1 MAVSQSLQ
9 LRDGMSAVLQRISA
23 RMDAVNQRFE
33 RMQTLAAQAAPTDLY
48 SGLQA
53 DLAAVQQEVQR
64 TAYDFE
70 ALRESMQNAQPPANN
85 LMTTLKRL
93 GTAFVGSKIVTG
105 LVGMSDTLTQTTA
118 RLNLMNDG
126 LQSTADLQEMIYQS
140 ALRSRGAYADTA
152 AAVSK
157 MGVLAPDAFAN
168 NEETIAFVEQ
178 LNKQFKIA
186 GTSQEGQ
193 AAAMLQLT
201 QAMGAGVLRGEELN
215 SVFEQAPTIIQAI
228 NDYLGITTGE
238 LRDLAADGQIT
249 AEIVKNAMFAAA
261 DETNA
266 RFESIPMTWAD
277 VWTQA
282 TSMATMAL
290 QPLLNAI
297 NWVANNLAVIAPLV
311 IGVGIAFGVFQLA
324 AHWTQIASA
333 AAAIYHGVVTFLS
346 IGFGVLTGNAAAAS
360 AAVFTFN
367 SALLASPITW
377 VIILLA
383 VLVGLLFAI
392 VAAYNK
398 VTGAH
403 VKALGLITGFLASAC
418 AFIFNTVIGL
428 INAIIQYIWTSFVE
442 PFIGIV
448 EWVLN
453 VCNGGFD
460 SFGDA
465 VANLIGNIISWFL
478 SLGKIVT
485 KIIDAIFG
493 TNWTGGLES
502 LQDTVLQWGKNE
514 NAITL
519 SRDAPTIDARITY
532 SSAWDAGYNWGA
544 NLQDSIADKLNFG
557 VDTSG
562 MDTPTAVDPTALLSD
577 IADNTDQIADD
588 VELSSEDL
596 ELLRDIA
603 ERQEINRF
611 TTAEIHV
618 EMINNNTISS
628 EMDIDGVVNLL
639 EAKVQE
645 QMAVAAEG
653 VHI

>member
-1 MAVSQSLQ
+1 MSVSQSLQ

-33 RMQTLAAQAAPTDLY
+33 RMQSLAAQAAPTNLY
-48 SGLQA
+48 SDLQA
-53 DLAAVQQEVQR
+53 DLAAVQQNIQR
-64 TAYDFE
+64 TADDFE
-70 ALRESMQNAQPPANN
+70 ALRESMQNAQPPASN
-85 LMTTLKRL
+85 LMTTLKQL

-140 ALRSRGAYADTA
+140 ALRARGVYADTA

-157 MGVLAPDAFAN
+157 MGLLAPDAFAN

-238 LRDLAADGQIT
+238 LRDMAADGQIT

-277 VWTQA
+277 VWIQA
-282 TSMATMAL
+282 SNIAIMAL
-290 QPLLNAI
+290 QPLLTGI
-297 NWVANNLAVIAPLV
+297 NWLANNLEVIVPLV
-311 IGVGIAFGVFQLA
+311 LGISSA
-324 AHWTQIASA
+324 IA
-333 AAAIYHGVVTFLS
+333 IL
-346 IGFGVLTGNAAAAS
+346 
-360 AAVFTFN
+360 
-367 SALLASPITW
+367 ALLANWANICAGATRLWAAAQTMLNTAWATSPLF
-377 VIILLA
+377 VIIAGVVLLI
-383 VLVGLLFAI
+383 GLLFAI
-392 VAAYNK
+392 VAVYNK

-403 VKALGLITGFLASAC
+403 VKALGLITGSLAVAG
-418 AFIFNTVIGL
+418 AFILNTVIGL

-442 PFIGIV
+442 PFIGII

-493 TNWTGGLES
+493 TDWTSGLES

-519 SRDAPTIDARITY
+519 SRDAPTIDTRITY

-544 NLQDSIADKLNFG
+544 NLQNSIADKLNFSTDMPG
-557 VDTSG
+557 VDI
-562 MDTPTAVDPTALLSD
+562 PTAADPTALLSD

-611 TTAEIHV
+611 TTAEIRV

>member
-33 RMQTLAAQAAPTDLY
+33 RMQSLAAQAAPTNLY
-48 SGLQA
+48 SDLQA
-53 DLAAVQQEVQR
+53 DLAAVQQNIQR
-64 TAYDFE
+64 TADDFE

-85 LMTTLKRL
+85 LMTTLRHL

-105 LVGMSDTLTQTTA
+105 LVGMSDTLTPTTA

-140 ALRSRGAYADTA
+140 ALRARGVYADTA

-157 MGVLAPDAFAN
+157 MGLLAPDAFAN

-215 SVFEQAPTIIQAI
+215 SMFEQAPTIIQAI

-238 LRDLAADGQIT
+238 LRDMAADGQIT

-277 VWTQA
+277 VWIQA
-282 TSMATMAL
+282 SNIAIMAL
-290 QPLLNAI
+290 QPLLTGI
-297 NWVANNLAVIAPLV
+297 NWLANNLEVVAPLV
-311 IGVGIAFGVFQLA
+311 LGISSA
-324 AHWTQIASA
+324 IA
-333 AAAIYHGVVTFLS
+333 IL
-346 IGFGVLTGNAAAAS
+346 
-360 AAVFTFN
+360 
-367 SALLASPITW
+367 ALLANWANICAGATRLWAAAQTMLNTAWATSPLF
-377 VIILLA
+377 VIIAGVVLLI
-383 VLVGLLFAI
+383 GLLFAI
-392 VAAYNK
+392 VAVYNK

-403 VKALGLITGFLASAC
+403 VKALGLITGSLAVAG
-418 AFIFNTVIGL
+418 AFILNTVIGL
-428 INAIIQYIWTSFVE
+428 INAIIQYIWASFVE

-502 LQDTVLQWGKNE
+502 LQDSVLQWGKNE

-519 SRDAPTIDARITY
+519 NRDAPTIDTRITY

-544 NLQDSIADKLNFG
+544 NLQNSIADKLNFSTDMPG
-557 VDTSG
+557 VDI
-562 MDTPTAVDPTALLSD
+562 PTAADPTALLSN

-596 ELLRDIA
+596 ELLREIA
-603 ERQEINRF
+603 ERQEINRY
-611 TTAEIHV
+611 TTAEIRV
-618 EMINNNTISS
+618 EMVNHNTISS

>member
-9 LRDGMSAVLQRISA
+9 LRDGMSSVLQRISA

-64 TAYDFE
+64 TADDFE
-70 ALRESMQNAQPPANN
+70 ALRESMQNAQPPASN
-85 LMTTLKRL
+85 LMTTLRRL

-140 ALRSRGAYADTA
+140 ALRSRGVYADTA

-157 MGVLAPDAFAN
+157 MGLLAPDAFAN

-238 LRDLAADGQIT
+238 LRDMAAEGQIT

-261 DETNA
+261 DETNE

-290 QPLLNAI
+290 QPLLTGI
-297 NWVANNLAVIAPLV
+297 NWVANNLDIIAPLV
-311 IGVGIAFGVFQLA
+311 LATATAFALFAVAANWTNLCASATNALATAQRILNAVMALNPVVLIIGGLILLVGIIFAVIAAVNKAKGTSISAIGVIVGA
-324 AHWTQIASA
+324 
-333 AAAIYHGVVTFLS
+333 
-346 IGFGVLTGNAAAAS
+346 
-360 AAVFTFN
+360 
-367 SALLASPITW
+367 
-377 VIILLA
+377 LA
-383 VLVGLLFAI
+383 VAG
-392 VAAYNK
+392 
-398 VTGAH
+398 
-403 VKALGLITGFLASAC
+403 
-418 AFIFNTVIGL
+418 AFILNTVIGL

-493 TNWTGGLES
+493 TDWTSGLES

-562 MDTPTAVDPTALLSD
+562 MDTPAAADPTSLLSD

-611 TTAEIHV
+611 TTAEIRV

>member
-33 RMQTLAAQAAPTDLY
+33 RMQSLAAQAAPTDLY
-48 SGLQA
+48 SDLQA
-53 DLAAVQQEVQR
+53 ELAAVQQSVQR
-64 TAYDFE
+64 TADDFD
-70 ALRESMQNAQPPANN
+70 ALRESMQNAQPPASN
-85 LMTTLKRL
+85 LTTTLKQL

-140 ALRSRGAYADTA
+140 ALRARGAYADTA

-157 MGVLAPDAFAN
+157 MGLLAPDAFAN

-238 LRDLAADGQIT
+238 LRDMAADGQIT

-277 VWTQA
+277 VWSQA
-282 TSMATMAL
+282 TNMGIMAL
-290 QPLLNAI
+290 QPLLEGI
-297 NWVANNLAVIAPLV
+297 NWLANNLEVVAPLV
-311 IGVGIAFGVFQLA
+311 LGFGGAIGILILLA
-324 AHWTQIASA
+324 NWANICA
-333 AAAIYHGVVTFLS
+333 AATSMWAAAQKML
-346 IGFGVLTGNAAAAS
+346 NAAWATS
-360 AAVFTFN
+360 PLLVIV
-367 SALLASPITW
+367 AL
-377 VIILLA
+377 IILLIGLIFAVVAAVNKATGSSISAIGIITGALATAAAFIGNLFIMLVNACIDIFA
-383 VLVGLLFAI
+383 VLWNFIAAFANFFGNVFNDPVGAVARLFFDLVDTVLSLLQ
-392 VAAYNK
+392 
-398 VTGAH
+398 T
-403 VKALGLITGFLASAC
+403 LASA
-418 AFIFNTVIGL
+418 
-428 INAIIQYIWTSFVE
+428 
-442 PFIGIV
+442 
-448 EWVLN
+448 
-453 VCNGGFD
+453 
-460 SFGDA
+460 
-465 VANLIGNIISWFL
+465 
-478 SLGKIVT
+478 
-485 KIIDAIFG
+485 IDTIFG
-493 TNWTGGLES
+493 SNLAGAVQGWRDGLS
-502 LQDTVLQWGKNE
+502 GWVDSTFGKGE
-514 NAITL
+514 EIMAKVNAEDYHL
-519 SRDAPTIDARITY
+519 ERFVY
-532 SSAWDAGYNWGA
+532 SGAWDAGYNWGA

-562 MDTPTAVDPTALLSD
+562 MDTPAAVDPTSLLSD

-611 TTAEIHV
+611 TTAEIRV

>member
-1 MAVSQSLQ
+1 MAISDSLQ

-48 SGLQA
+48 SSLQA
-53 DLAAVQQEVQR
+53 ELAAVQQEVQR
-64 TAYDFE
+64 TADDFE

-93 GTAFVGSKIVTG
+93 GAAFVGSKIITG

-140 ALRSRGAYADTA
+140 ALRARGAYADTA

-157 MGVLAPDAFAN
+157 MGLLAPDAFAN

-238 LRDLAADGQIT
+238 LRDMAAEGQIT

-261 DETNA
+261 DETNE

-290 QPLLNAI
+290 QPLLTGI
-297 NWVANNLAVIAPLV
+297 NWVANNLGIIAPLV
-311 IGVGIAFGVFQLA
+311 LATATAFALFAVAANWTNLCAAATNALATAQRILNAVMALNPVVLIIGSLIILIGIIFAVIAAVNKAKGTSISAIGVIVGA
-324 AHWTQIASA
+324 
-333 AAAIYHGVVTFLS
+333 
-346 IGFGVLTGNAAAAS
+346 
-360 AAVFTFN
+360 
-367 SALLASPITW
+367 
-377 VIILLA
+377 LA
-383 VLVGLLFAI
+383 VAG
-392 VAAYNK
+392 
-398 VTGAH
+398 
-403 VKALGLITGFLASAC
+403 
-418 AFIFNTVIGL
+418 AFILNTVIGL

-442 PFIGIV
+442 PFIGII

-502 LQDTVLQWGKNE
+502 LQDSVLQWGKNE

-519 SRDAPTIDARITY
+519 SRDAPTIDTRITY

-544 NLQDSIADKLNFG
+544 NLQDSIADKLNFSTDLSG
-557 VDTSG
+557 VDI
-562 MDTPTAVDPTALLSD
+562 PTATDPTALLSD

-611 TTAEIHV
+611 TTAEIKI

-639 EAKVQE
+639 ETKVHE
-645 QMAVAAEG
+645 AMVTSAEG

>member
-1 MAVSQSLQ
+1 
-9 LRDGMSAVLQRISA
+9 MSAVLQRISA

-48 SGLQA
+48 SSLQA

-64 TAYDFE
+64 TVDDFE

-93 GTAFVGSKIVTG
+93 GAAFVGSKIITG
-105 LVGMSDTLTQTTA
+105 LVGMSDTLTQTTT

-140 ALRSRGAYADTA
+140 ALRSRDVYADTA

-157 MGVLAPDAFAN
+157 MGLLAPDAFAS

-201 QAMGAGVLRGEELN
+201 QAMGAGVLCGEELN

-238 LRDLAADGQIT
+238 LRDMAAEGQIT

-261 DETNA
+261 DETNE

-282 TSMATMAL
+282 TSIATMAL
-290 QPLLNAI
+290 QPLLTGI
-297 NWVANNLAVIAPLV
+297 NWVANNLDIIAPLV
-311 IGVGIAFGVFQLA
+311 LATATAFALFAVAANWTNLCASATNALATAQRILNAVMALNPVVLIIGGLILLVGIIFAVIAAVNKAKGTSISAIGVIVGA
-324 AHWTQIASA
+324 
-333 AAAIYHGVVTFLS
+333 
-346 IGFGVLTGNAAAAS
+346 
-360 AAVFTFN
+360 
-367 SALLASPITW
+367 
-377 VIILLA
+377 LA
-383 VLVGLLFAI
+383 VAG
-392 VAAYNK
+392 
-398 VTGAH
+398 
-403 VKALGLITGFLASAC
+403 
-418 AFIFNTVIGL
+418 AFILNTVIGL
-428 INAIIQYIWTSFVE
+428 INAIIQYTWTSFVE
-442 PFIGIV
+442 PFIGII

-478 SLGKIVT
+478 SLGKVVT

-519 SRDAPTIDARITY
+519 SREAPEVLQRVTY
-532 SSAWDAGYNWGA
+532 RGMWDAGYNWGA

-562 MDTPTAVDPTALLSD
+562 MDTPTAVDPTSLLSD

-611 TTAEIHV
+611 TTAEIRV

>member
-33 RMQTLAAQAAPTDLY
+33 RMQSLAAQAAPTNLY
-48 SGLQA
+48 SDLQA
-53 DLAAVQQEVQR
+53 DLAAVQQNIQR
-64 TAYDFE
+64 TADDFE
-70 ALRESMQNAQPPANN
+70 ALRESMQNAQPPASN
-85 LMTTLKRL
+85 LMTTLKQL

-140 ALRSRGAYADTA
+140 AQRTNSSYVDTA

-157 MGVLAPDAFAN
+157 MGLLAGDAFN
-168 NEETIAFVEQ
+168 SNEETIAFVEQ
-178 LNKQFKIA
+178 VNKMFKLSGATAEEQA
-186 GTSQEGQ
+186 G
-193 AAAMLQLT
+193 AMTQLT
-201 QAMGAGVLRGEELN
+201 QAMASGVLRGEELN
-215 SVFEQAPTIIQAI
+215 SISENASLMFASIA
-228 NDYLGITTGE
+228 DYLGVSKGE
-238 LRDLAADGQIT
+238 LRDLAADGLIT
-249 AEIVKNAMFAAA
+249 ADIVKNAMFEAAA
-261 DETNA
+261 ETNA

-277 VWTQA
+277 VWIQA
-282 TSMATMAL
+282 SNIAIMAL
-290 QPLLNAI
+290 QPLLTGI
-297 NWVANNLAVIAPLV
+297 NWLANNIEVIAPLV

-324 AHWTQIASA
+324 AHWTEIAAA

-346 IGFGVLTGNAAAAS
+346 IGFGVLTGNTAAAS

-377 VIILLA
+377 VVILLA

-493 TNWTGGLES
+493 TDWTSGLES
-502 LQDTVLQWGKNE
+502 LQDTVVQWGKNE

-519 SRDAPTIDARITY
+519 SRDAPTIAARITY
-532 SSAWDAGYNWGA
+532 SGAWDAGYNWGA
-544 NLQDSIADKLNFG
+544 NLQTSIADKLNFSTDMPG
-557 VDTSG
+557 VDI
-562 MDTPTAVDPTALLSD
+562 PTAADPTALLSD

-611 TTAEIHV
+611 TTAEIRV
-618 EMINNNTISS
+618 EMVNHNTISS

>member
-33 RMQTLAAQAAPTDLY
+33 RMQSLAAQAAPTNRY
-48 SGLQA
+48 SDLQA
-53 DLAAVQQEVQR
+53 DLAAVQQNIQR
-64 TAYDFE
+64 TADDFD
-70 ALRESMQNAQPPANN
+70 ALRESMQNAQPPASN

-140 ALRSRGAYADTA
+140 ALRARGAYADTA

-157 MGVLAPDAFAN
+157 MGLLAPDAFAS

-282 TSMATMAL
+282 TSIATMAL
-290 QPLLNAI
+290 QPLLTGI
-297 NWVANNLAVIAPLV
+297 NWLANNLEVIVPLV
-311 IGVGIAFGVFQLA
+311 LGISSA
-324 AHWTQIASA
+324 IA
-333 AAAIYHGVVTFLS
+333 IL
-346 IGFGVLTGNAAAAS
+346 
-360 AAVFTFN
+360 
-367 SALLASPITW
+367 ALLANWANICAGATRLWAAAQTMLNTAWATSPLF
-377 VIILLA
+377 VIIAGVVLLI
-383 VLVGLLFAI
+383 GLLFAI
-392 VAAYNK
+392 VAVYNK

-403 VKALGLITGFLASAC
+403 VKALGLITGSLAVAG
-418 AFIFNTVIGL
+418 AFILNTVIGL

-442 PFIGIV
+442 PFIGII

-493 TNWTGGLES
+493 TDWTSGLES

-519 SRDAPTIDARITY
+519 SRDAPTIDTRITY

-544 NLQDSIADKLNFG
+544 NLQDSIADKLNFST
-557 VDTSG
+557 DLSG
-562 MDTPTAVDPTALLSD
+562 IDIPTAADPTALLSD

-611 TTAEIHV
+611 TTAEIKI

-645 QMAVAAEG
+645 AMVTSAEG

>member
-9 LRDGMSAVLQRISA
+9 LHDGMSAVLQRISA

-33 RMQTLAAQAAPTDLY
+33 RMQTLASQAAPTDLY
-48 SGLQA
+48 SSLQTE
-53 DLAAVQQEVQR
+53 LAAVQRNVQR
-64 TAYDFE
+64 TADDFE
-70 ALRESMQNAQPPANN
+70 ALRESIQNAQPPANS
-85 LMTTLKRL
+85 LMGTLKQL
-93 GTAFVGSKIVTG
+93 GAAFVGSKIITG
-105 LVGMSDTLTQTTA
+105 LVGMSDELTQTTA

-140 ALRSRGAYADTA
+140 AMRSRGVYGDTA

-157 MGVLAPDAFAN
+157 MGLLASDAFAS
-168 NEETIAFVEQ
+168 NEETVAFVEQ

-228 NDYLGITTGE
+228 NDYLGVTTGE

-282 TSMATMAL
+282 TNMAVMAL
-290 QPLLNAI
+290 QPLLTGI
-297 NWVANNLAVIAPLV
+297 NWIANNLDIIAPLV
-311 IGVGIAFGVFQLA
+311 LA
-324 AHWTQIASA
+324 TA
-333 AAAIYHGVVTFLS
+333 AAFA
-346 IGFGVLTGNAAAAS
+346 
-360 AAVFTFN
+360 
-367 SALLASPITW
+367 
-377 VIILLA
+377 
-383 VLVGLLFAI
+383 LFAI
-392 VAAYNK
+392 AANWTNICVAATNALAAAQRILNAVMALNPVVLIVGALILLVGIIFAVIAAVNK
-398 VTGAH
+398 AKGTSISAIGVIVGA
-403 VKALGLITGFLASAC
+403 LAVAG

-428 INAIIQYIWTSFVE
+428 INAIIQLAWTHFVE
-442 PFIGIV
+442 PFIGII

-478 SLGKIVT
+478 SLGKVVT

-493 TNWTGGLES
+493 TDWTSGLES
-502 LQDTVLQWGKNE
+502 LQDSVLEWGKNE

-519 SRDAPTIDARITY
+519 SRDAPEINKRITY

-544 NLQDSIADKLNFG
+544 NLQDSIADKLNLNT
-557 VDTSG
+557 DMSG
-562 MDTPTAVDPTALLSD
+562 INIPAAADPTSLLSD

-588 VELSSEDL
+588 VEMSSEDL

-603 ERQEINRF
+603 ERQEINRY
-611 TTAEIHV
+611 TTAEIRV
-618 EMINNNTISS
+618 EMVNHNTISS
-628 EMDIDGVVNLL
+628 EMDLDGVVNLL

>member
-1 MAVSQSLQ
+1 MSVSQSLQ

-33 RMQTLAAQAAPTDLY
+33 RMQSLAAQAAPTDLY

-64 TAYDFE
+64 TADDFE

-85 LMTTLKRL
+85 LMTTLRHL
-93 GTAFVGSKIVTG
+93 GTAFVGSKIVSG

-126 LQSTADLQEMIYQS
+126 LQSSADLQEMIYQS
-140 ALRSRGAYADTA
+140 ARRARGVYADTA

-157 MGVLAPDAFAN
+157 MGLLASDAFAN

-238 LRDLAADGQIT
+238 LRDMAADGQIT

-282 TSMATMAL
+282 TNIAVMAL
-290 QPLLNAI
+290 QPLLEGI
-297 NWVANNLAVIAPLV
+297 NWLANNLEVVAPLV
-311 IGVGIAFGVFQLA
+311 LGFGGAIGILILLA
-324 AHWTQIASA
+324 NWANICA
-333 AAAIYHGVVTFLS
+333 AATSMWAAAQKML
-346 IGFGVLTGNAAAAS
+346 NAAWATS
-360 AAVFTFN
+360 PLLVIV
-367 SALLASPITW
+367 AL
-377 VIILLA
+377 IILLIGLIFAVVAAVNKATGSSISAIGIITGALATAAAFIGNLFIMLVNACIDIFA
-383 VLVGLLFAI
+383 VLWNFIAAFANFFGNVFNDPVGAVARLFFDLVDTVLSLLQ
-392 VAAYNK
+392 
-398 VTGAH
+398 T
-403 VKALGLITGFLASAC
+403 LASA
-418 AFIFNTVIGL
+418 
-428 INAIIQYIWTSFVE
+428 
-442 PFIGIV
+442 
-448 EWVLN
+448 
-453 VCNGGFD
+453 
-460 SFGDA
+460 
-465 VANLIGNIISWFL
+465 
-478 SLGKIVT
+478 
-485 KIIDAIFG
+485 IDTIFG
-493 TNWTGGLES
+493 SNLAGAVQGWRDGLS
-502 LQDTVLQWGKNE
+502 GWVDSTFGKGE
-514 NAITL
+514 EIMAKVNAEDYHL
-519 SRDAPTIDARITY
+519 ERFVY
-532 SSAWDAGYNWGA
+532 SGAWDAGYNWGA
-544 NLQDSIADKLNFG
+544 NLQDSIADKLNFST
-557 VDTSG
+557 DLSG
-562 MDTPTAVDPTALLSD
+562 IDIPTVADPTALLSD

-611 TTAEIHV
+611 TTAEIKI

>member
-33 RMQTLAAQAAPTDLY
+33 RMQSLAAQAAPTDLY
-48 SGLQA
+48 SDLQA
-53 DLAAVQQEVQR
+53 ELAAVQQSVQR
-64 TAYDFE
+64 TADDFD

-126 LQSTADLQEMIYQS
+126 LQSTSDLQETIYQS
-140 ALRSRGAYADTA
+140 ALRARGAYADTA

-157 MGVLAPDAFAN
+157 MGLLAPDAFAN

-238 LRDLAADGQIT
+238 LRDMAADGQIT

-282 TSMATMAL
+282 TNIAVMEL
-290 QPLLNAI
+290 QPLLEGI
-297 NWVANNLAVIAPLV
+297 NWLANNLEVVAPLV
-311 IGVGIAFGVFQLA
+311 LGFGGAIGILILLA
-324 AHWTQIASA
+324 NWANICA
-333 AAAIYHGVVTFLS
+333 AATSMWAAAQKML
-346 IGFGVLTGNAAAAS
+346 NAAWATS
-360 AAVFTFN
+360 PLLVIV
-367 SALLASPITW
+367 AL
-377 VIILLA
+377 IILLIGLIFAVVAAVNKATGSSISAIGIITGALATAAAFIGNLFIMLVNACIDIFA
-383 VLVGLLFAI
+383 VLWNFIAAFANFFGNVFNDPVGAVARLFFDLVDTVLSLLQ
-392 VAAYNK
+392 
-398 VTGAH
+398 T
-403 VKALGLITGFLASAC
+403 LASA
-418 AFIFNTVIGL
+418 
-428 INAIIQYIWTSFVE
+428 
-442 PFIGIV
+442 
-448 EWVLN
+448 
-453 VCNGGFD
+453 
-460 SFGDA
+460 
-465 VANLIGNIISWFL
+465 
-478 SLGKIVT
+478 
-485 KIIDAIFG
+485 IDTIFG
-493 TNWTGGLES
+493 SNLAGAVQGWRDGLS
-502 LQDTVLQWGKNE
+502 GWVDSTFGKGE
-514 NAITL
+514 EIMAKVNAEDYHL
-519 SRDAPTIDARITY
+519 ERFVY
-532 SSAWDAGYNWGA
+532 SGAWDAGYNWGA

-562 MDTPTAVDPTALLSD
+562 MDTPTAVDPTSLLSD

-611 TTAEIHV
+611 TTAEIRV

>member
-1 MAVSQSLQ
+1 M
-9 LRDGMSAVLQRISA
+9 
-23 RMDAVNQRFE
+23 
-33 RMQTLAAQAAPTDLY
+33 
-48 SGLQA
+48 
-53 DLAAVQQEVQR
+53 
-64 TAYDFE
+64 
-70 ALRESMQNAQPPANN
+70 
-85 LMTTLKRL
+85 
-93 GTAFVGSKIVTG
+93 
-105 LVGMSDTLTQTTA
+105 
-118 RLNLMNDG
+118 
-126 LQSTADLQEMIYQS
+126 
-140 ALRSRGAYADTA
+140 
-152 AAVSK
+152 
-157 MGVLAPDAFAN
+157 
-168 NEETIAFVEQ
+168 
-178 LNKQFKIA
+178 
-186 GTSQEGQ
+186 
-193 AAAMLQLT
+193 
-201 QAMGAGVLRGEELN
+201 
-215 SVFEQAPTIIQAI
+215 
-228 NDYLGITTGE
+228 
-238 LRDLAADGQIT
+238 
-249 AEIVKNAMFAAA
+249 
-261 DETNA
+261 
-266 RFESIPMTWAD
+266 
-277 VWTQA
+277 
-282 TSMATMAL
+282 
-290 QPLLNAI
+290 
-297 NWVANNLAVIAPLV
+297 
-311 IGVGIAFGVFQLA
+311 
-324 AHWTQIASA
+324 
-333 AAAIYHGVVTFLS
+333 
-346 IGFGVLTGNAAAAS
+346 
-360 AAVFTFN
+360 
-367 SALLASPITW
+367 
-377 VIILLA
+377 
-383 VLVGLLFAI
+383 LVGLLFAI
-392 VAAYNK
+392 VAVYNK

-442 PFIGIV
+442 PFIGII

-493 TNWTGGLES
+493 TNWMGGLES

-562 MDTPTAVDPTALLSD
+562 MDTPTAVDPTSLLSD

-611 TTAEIHV
+611 TTAEIRI

-628 EMDIDGVVNLL
+628 EMDIDGVVYACLT
-639 EAKVQE
+639 K
-645 QMAVAAEG
+645 
-653 VHI
+653 

>member
-33 RMQTLAAQAAPTDLY
+33 RMQSLAAQAAPTDLY
-48 SGLQA
+48 SDLQA
-53 DLAAVQQEVQR
+53 ELAAVQQNVQR
-64 TAYDFE
+64 TADDFD

-85 LMTTLKRL
+85 LMTTLRHL
-93 GTAFVGSKIVTG
+93 GTAFVGSKIVSG

-118 RLNLMNDG
+118 RLTLMNDG

-140 ALRSRGAYADTA
+140 ALRSRSAYADTA

-157 MGVLAPDAFAN
+157 MGLLAGDAFN
-168 NEETIAFVEQ
+168 SNEETIAFVEQ
-178 LNKQFKIA
+178 VNKMFKLSGATAEEQA
-186 GTSQEGQ
+186 G
-193 AAAMLQLT
+193 AMTQLT
-201 QAMGAGVLRGEELN
+201 QAMASGVLRGEELN
-215 SVFEQAPTIIQAI
+215 SISENASLMFASIA
-228 NDYLGITTGE
+228 DYLGVSKGE
-238 LRDLAADGQIT
+238 LRDMAADGLIT
-249 AEIVKNAMFAAA
+249 ADIVKNAMFEAAA
-261 DETNA
+261 ETNA

-282 TSMATMAL
+282 TNIAVMAL
-290 QPLLNAI
+290 QPLLEGI
-297 NWVANNLAVIAPLV
+297 NWLANNLEVVAPLV
-311 IGVGIAFGVFQLA
+311 L
-324 AHWTQIASA
+324 
-333 AAAIYHGVVTFLS
+333 
-346 IGFGVLTGNAAAAS
+346 GFGGAIGIL
-360 AAVFTFN
+360 
-367 SALLASPITW
+367 
-377 VIILLA
+377 ILLA
-383 VLVGLLFAI
+383 NWANICAAATSMWAAAQKMLNAAWATSPLFVVIAGVVLLIGLLFAI
-392 VAAYNK
+392 VAVYNK
-398 VTGAH
+398 VTGTH
-403 VKALGLITGFLASAC
+403 VKALGLITGTLATA
-418 AFIFNTVIGL
+418 AGLIYNIVIG
-428 INAIIQYIWTSFVE
+428 
-442 PFIGIV
+442 
-448 EWVLN
+448 VLN
-453 VCNGGFD
+453 AVIQAVWTVLIEPWIGLLEFALNAMNGGFNT
-460 SFGDA
+460 FGDM

-478 SLGKIVT
+478 SLGKVVT

-519 SRDAPTIDARITY
+519 SREAPEVLQRVTY
-532 SSAWDAGYNWGA
+532 RGMWDAGYNWGA

-562 MDTPTAVDPTALLSD
+562 MDTPTAVDPTSLLSD

-611 TTAEIHV
+611 TTAEIRV